1 MMLELYNAVFNLKFF
16 FQLLQILFAF
26 YICREMSQRVML
38 SGIGSTNKFIEYVT
52 KFWDSFYIDSVKIKQ
67 YSVLLSYHN

>member
-1 MMLELYNAVFNLKFF
+1 
-16 FQLLQILFAF
+16 
-26 YICREMSQRVML
+26 MSQRVML